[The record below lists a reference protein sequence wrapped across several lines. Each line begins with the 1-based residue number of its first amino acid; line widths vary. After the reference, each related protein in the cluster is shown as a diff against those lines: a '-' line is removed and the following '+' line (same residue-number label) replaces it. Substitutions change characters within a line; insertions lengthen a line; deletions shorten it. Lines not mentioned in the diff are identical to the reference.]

1 MWLDLGPV
9 FHQGAHLVARRPHPA
24 DMAIRFG
31 RVVPLA
37 DQVDIPQRATRAA
50 APCHAACGRDHQLTL
65 DNPLGEPG
73 ALHRR
78 RVGDAGSHYLITFTM
93 WAMTSAAMRRA
104 IADCSIMVILA
115 HRLVGNVS
123 VGLNA
128 VALVN
133 ARYR

>member
-1 MWLDLGPV
+1 M
-9 FHQGAHLVARRPHPA
+9 VASERWRLPSLPS
-24 DMAIRFG
+24 RL
-31 RVVPLA
+31 PSE
-37 DQVDIPQRATRAA
+37 TRADL
-50 APCHAACGRDHQLTL
+50 PFRRGESDHQT
-65 DNPLGEPG
+65 NARQSPGEPS

-78 RVGDAGSHYLITFTM
+78 RVGDAGSHHFSTFTM

-115 HRLVGNVS
+115 HRLVGSVS

>member
-1 MWLDLGPV
+1 MS
-9 FHQGAHLVARRPHPA
+9 HVARTQPIWRSDSAGLSHWPIKSISHSARREP
-24 DMAIRFG
+24 RH
-31 RVVPLA
+31 
-37 DQVDIPQRATRAA
+37 RAMLRAV
-50 APCHAACGRDHQLTL
+50 DHQLTL